1 MTAISAKRDQMRMI
15 VGKIGMLMRD
25 VGRIVVWPES
35 PGQANTGKTDQR
47 HRPKGR
53 IHADPC
59 AHLPG
64 QRIADQP
71 AGVRQGELRGKDRR
85 PVFGMGRAAQQP
97 ARGCLRRRIAKAQDQ
112 PQRQHPQAT
121 PASRSASPARA
132 QPARTVT
139 APRRKRNTAII
150 AATTSTRAAG
160 SNVRQT
166 GRSRSRPLSLI
177 HI

>member
-1 MTAISAKRDQMRMI
+1 MDIVDDHRMVMTAISAKRDQMRMI

-97 ARGCLRRRIAKAQDQ
+97 ARGCLRRRL
-112 PQRQHPQAT
+112 
-121 PASRSASPARA
+121 
-132 QPARTVT
+132 
-139 APRRKRNTAII
+139 
-150 AATTSTRAAG
+150 TSIG
-160 SNVRQT
+160 L
-166 GRSRSRPLSLI
+166 GRCR
-177 HI
+177 

>member
-64 QRIADQP
+64 QQAC
-71 AGVRQGELRGKDRR
+71 DRANC
-85 PVFGMGRAAQQP
+85 AA
-97 ARGCLRRRIAKAQDQ
+97 K
-112 PQRQHPQAT
+112 
-121 PASRSASPARA
+121 
-132 QPARTVT
+132 T
-139 APRRKRNTAII
+139 A
-150 AATTSTRAAG
+150 
-160 SNVRQT
+160 
-166 GRSRSRPLSLI
+166 GRSSAWAERRSSRPEGVCAAE
-177 HI
+177 

>member
-1 MTAISAKRDQMRMI
+1 MDIVDDHRMVMTAISAKRDQMRMI

-97 ARGCLRRRIAKAQDQ
+97 ARGRLRRRIAKAQDQ

-132 QPARTVT
+132 Q
-139 APRRKRNTAII
+139 
-150 AATTSTRAAG
+150 
-160 SNVRQT
+160 
-166 GRSRSRPLSLI
+166 SRSRRDRRQTNSKAA
-177 HI
+177 